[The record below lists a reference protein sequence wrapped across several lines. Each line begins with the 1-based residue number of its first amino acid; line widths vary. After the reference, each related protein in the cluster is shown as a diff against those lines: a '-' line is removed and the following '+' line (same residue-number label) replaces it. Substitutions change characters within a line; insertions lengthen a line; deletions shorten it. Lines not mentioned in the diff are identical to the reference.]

1 MHGAYE
7 EREEKN
13 LSPKTKLSPAVVTHP
28 LLHRR
33 GRWLPPRLQFFSLA
47 LAPLPCLLAKAAAG
61 QRTG

>member
-28 LLHRR
+28 LLHGR
-33 GRWLPPRLQFFSLA
+33 GSWLLPRLRFVSLA
-47 LAPLPCLLAKAAAG
+47 FAPLSCLLAKAAAG